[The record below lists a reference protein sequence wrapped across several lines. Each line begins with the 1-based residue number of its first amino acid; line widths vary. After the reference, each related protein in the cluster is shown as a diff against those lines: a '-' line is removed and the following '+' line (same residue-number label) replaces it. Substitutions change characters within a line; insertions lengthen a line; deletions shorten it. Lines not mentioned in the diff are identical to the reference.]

1 MAAFILRRI
10 GWGVF
15 LVLVATVL
23 AVRIFF
29 VIPAGPAKRIGGRSA
44 SPVDVAR
51 VARFYHFNV
60 PLWQRYWIFLWNMI
74 RHGSFGNSYISRQPV
89 RSLIEADAPVTASL
103 VAGSAV
109 LWLVISFPLGVLA
122 AIRPRSLLDRGSTMF
137 VLFGISTHPL
147 VLGLVF

>member
-60 PLWQRYWIFLWNMI
+60 PLWQRYWIFLWNLV
-74 RHGSFGNSYISRQPV
+74 RHGSFGNSYFNRQPV
-89 RSLIEADAPVTASL
+89 RNLIAADAPVTGSL
-103 VAGSAV
+103 VAGAAV
-109 LWLVISFPLGVLA
+109 LWLLISIPVGILSAV
-122 AIRPRSLLDRGSTMF
+122 RPRSLFDRTSTTF
-137 VLFGISTHPL
+137 VLF
-147 VLGLVF
+147 